1 MDWPSLESCLAEG
14 KKAKTS
20 KQERSGLVVILKSF
34 PLLQAVVLGSNMH
47 VMKNSI
53 VWGGEQ
59 LNEYG
64 KVYDVDWNVMCGTEN
79 YRMRHAA
86 WPATRASL

>member
-1 MDWPSLESCLAEG
+1 MLEHLRRELNIDWPSLESCFAEG

-20 KQERSGLVVILKSF
+20 EQERSGLVGILKNF
-34 PLLQAVVLGSNMH
+34 PLLQAVVLGSYRH

-64 KVYDVDWNVMCGTEN
+64 KVYDVDWNVMCGTEV
-79 YRMRHAA
+79 
-86 WPATRASL
+86 